1 MILLARAGFLVAFP
15 SYWCSHFSLP
25 LLVFVAWLSP
35 ILELLLAFGGRGWEG
50 FHFLW
55 WVWLCCAWSFVF
67 VCVVRFWLGGPE
79 RFLCPFLF
87 SFSLAN
93 DWLR

>member
-35 ILELLLAFGGRGWEG
+35 ILELLLAFGGGEG
-50 FHFLW
+50 GFPLPL
-55 WVWLCCAWSFVF
+55 VGVVVLRLELCVCLCCA
-67 VCVVRFWLGGPE
+67 
-79 RFLCPFLF
+79 FLVGW
-87 SFSLAN
+87 A
-93 DWLR
+93 